1 MYIMELKALHLSG
14 ILLFLLIFI
23 ILGSLCYKCIIWE
36 NMVGSNLDEN
46 LQEGNKKS
54 YLNKDLEIKE
64 EPFESYNSP
73 SVPLREGELYF
84 YGRNTFSPECC
95 AFNSNVS
102 NGRGCACI
110 TKEQVDFLSNRGKL
124 N

>member
-1 MYIMELKALHLSG
+1 MDFNDIPINI
-14 ILLFLLIFI
+14 ILLLLLVFI
-23 ILGSLCYKCIIWE
+23 ILGSICYNCIIWE
-36 NMVGSNLDEN
+36 NMIGSNLDEN
-46 LQEGNKKS
+46 LQKGNKKS
-54 YLNKDLEIKE
+54 YLNKKLEIEE
-64 EPFESYNSP
+64 EPFESYSAP
-73 SVPLREGELYF
+73 RIPLKEGELYF
-84 YGRNTFSPECC
+84 YGRNAFTPECC

>member
-1 MYIMELKALHLSG
+1 MKINARHASIVLIG
-14 ILLFLLIFI
+14 LLILI
-23 ILGSLCYKCIIWE
+23 ILGSICYKCVIWE
-36 NMVGSNLDEN
+36 NMVGSNINEN

-54 YLNKDLEIKE
+54 YLNKKIEIKE
-64 EPFESYNSP
+64 EPFESYSNP
-73 SVPLREGELYF
+73 NVPLREGELYF
-84 YGRNTFSPECC
+84 FGRNTFTPECC

-110 TKEQVDFLSNRGKL
+110 TKEQIDFLSNRGKL

>member
-1 MYIMELKALHLSG
+1 MKIESEKTSI
-14 ILLFLLIFI
+14 ILFVLFSFI
-23 ILGSLCYKCIIWE
+23 ILGSICYKCVIWE
-36 NMVGSNLDEN
+36 NMVGTNINEN

-54 YLNKDLEIKE
+54 YLNKKLAIKE
-64 EPFESYNSP
+64 EPFESYNTP
-73 SVPLREGELYF
+73 NVPLREGELYF
-84 YGRNTFSPECC
+84 YGRNKFSPECC
-95 AFNSNVS
+95 AFNSNIS